1 MYTIDCS
8 KGGTLAKKKK
18 VKTSSKPQVVYVQKK
33 SNMSWTIALIVVSGL
48 VSLIL
53 ILAVVDMLKNK
64 NNTSGGA
71 NQQNQQQS
79 VDNEQA
85 IQGYL
90 NQLSQ
95 NPNDV
100 NTLIQLGNLY
110 YDSSKWT
117 QATEYYEKA
126 LKIEPNNPNVIT
138 DMGTAYWYS
147 NQSNPEMAKKAIEL
161 YDRAIKFQ
169 PNFQN
174 AILNKGIVLRDGL
187 KKPKEALAVW
197 NEYLKIPGAK
207 ETGRVKSFIE
217 DTKNNFKN

>member
-1 MYTIDCS
+1 M
-8 KGGTLAKKKK
+8 AKKKK
-18 VKTSSKPQVVYVQKK
+18 TKNSSKPQVVYVQKK
-33 SNMSWTIALIVVSGL
+33 SSMSWTIALILVSGL

-64 NNTSGGA
+64 NTSGGA
-71 NQQNQQQS
+71 KQQNQQQS
-79 VDNEQA
+79 GDNEQA

-100 NTLIQLGNLY
+100 NTLVQLGNLY

-126 LKIEPNNPNVIT
+126 VKIDPKNPGVLT
-138 DMGTAYWYS
+138 DLGTAYWYS
-147 NQSNPEMAKKAIEL
+147 NQSDSKMANKAIEL
-161 YDRAIKFQ
+161 YDRAVKVQ

-187 KKPKEALAVW
+187 KKPKEALAIW

-207 ETGRVKSFIE
+207 ETGRVKSLID
-217 DTKNNFKN
+217 DTNNNFKSN